1 MAISIDQAR
10 NAKESA
16 KTILADLPGVVG
28 VGLTKIGDDY
38 ALKINLREELP
49 KGVSVPKEIAG
60 VPVRVEVVGSIH
72 KRG

>member
-10 NAKESA
+10 HAKELA
-16 KTILADLPGVVG
+16 KIVLADVPGVVG

-38 ALKINLREELP
+38 ALKVNLREELP
-49 KGVSVPKEIAG
+49 SGVSVPKQIAG
-60 VPVRVEVVGSIH
+60 VPVSVEVVGTIQ

>member
-10 NAKESA
+10 HAKESA
-16 KTILADLPGVVG
+16 KSVLADVPGVVG

-38 ALKINLREELP
+38 ALKVNLREELP
-49 KGVSVPKEIAG
+49 SGVSVPKQIAG
-60 VPVRVEVVGSIH
+60 VPVCVEVVGTIQ